1 MLKEN
6 GKKSV
11 GIGTGF
17 VIGISIIYI
26 LFGLAMLFVPKFK
39 EVYIIYIAGAIL
51 TIYGIILIVKY
62 FMTGSYRDIGKYG
75 FSIGVLS
82 ILIGVCMFVRS
93 DQISVYLSLFL
104 GACILLTS
112 VIKLQ
117 NAVDLKSIGN
127 PAWFVFL
134 IIAIVFLAA
143 SVAIVLDPMGKVSA
157 HAEYIYYVLTAD
169 GAVNM
174 ISTAFLA
181 IAIRTSRKKA
191 FHETKKT
198 QDSGAIKKTETS
210 GETKKAQTSE
220 EIKRTETFS
229 EPEKDNDPAKK
240 SVKKSRKKEKALQD
254 EPELYPDEPD
264 LITADSD
271 ETVEDILR
279 IFEDK
284 E

>member
-1 MLKEN
+1 MCAVWEGAMLKGN

-17 VIGISIIYI
+17 VIGISVIYI
-26 LFGLAMLFVPKFK
+26 LFGLAMLFVPQFK

-51 TIYGIILIVKY
+51 VIYGIILIVKY

-82 ILIGVCMFVRS
+82 ILVGVCMFVRS
-93 DQISVYLSLFL
+93 DQISPYFSLFL

-127 PAWFVFL
+127 RAWFVFL

-143 SVAIVLDPMGKVSA
+143 SIAIVLDPMGKVSA
-157 HAEYIYYVLTAD
+157 HAEYIYYILTAD
-169 GAVNM
+169 GAVNI

-181 IAIRTSRKKA
+181 IAIRTSGKKA
-191 FHETKKT
+191 SREPKKKQISKEPET
-198 QDSGAIKKTETS
+198 DSGA
-210 GETKKAQTSE
+210 
-220 EIKRTETFS
+220 
-229 EPEKDNDPAKK
+229 
-240 SVKKSRKKEKALQD
+240 VEKAEKQKTKEEKPVRD
-254 EPELYPDEPD
+254 EPKLDLDEPD

>member
-1 MLKEN
+1 MSKEN

-17 VIGISIIYI
+17 VIGVSIIYI
-26 LFGLAMLFVPKFK
+26 LFGLAMLFVPQFK
-39 EVYIIYIAGAIL
+39 EVYIIYIAGVIL
-51 TIYGIILIVKY
+51 VIYGIILIVKY

-82 ILIGVCMFVRS
+82 MLIGICMFVRS
-93 DQISVYLSLFL
+93 EQISVYFSLFL
-104 GACILLTS
+104 GACVLLTS

-143 SVAIVLDPMGKVSA
+143 SIAIVLDPMGKVSA

-169 GAVNM
+169 GAVNI

-181 IAIRTSRKKA
+181 IAIRTSGKKTFKEPKKKQIPDEPETDSDVVEKPEKQKSIQKKA
-191 FHETKKT
+191 V
-198 QDSGAIKKTETS
+198 Q
-210 GETKKAQTSE
+210 
-220 EIKRTETFS
+220 S
-229 EPEKDNDPAKK
+229 EPEFH
-240 SVKKSRKKEKALQD
+240 SD
-254 EPELYPDEPD
+254 ESD
-264 LITADSD
+264 LITVDSD
-271 ETVEDILR
+271 ETMEDILR
-279 IFEDK
+279 VFEDK